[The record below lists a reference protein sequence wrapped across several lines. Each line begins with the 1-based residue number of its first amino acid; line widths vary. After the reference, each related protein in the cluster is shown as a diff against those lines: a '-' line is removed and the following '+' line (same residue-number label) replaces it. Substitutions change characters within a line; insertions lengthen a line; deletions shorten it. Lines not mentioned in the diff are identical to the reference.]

1 MKRFLS
7 ALLAAATLLCLC
19 ACNSENKPTETV
31 HNNVLD
37 TLMAVRYEGK
47 SEELTKLA
55 PQAYW
60 DWYEGQGRSIDELLS
75 YSKGIYYSWVNTMG
89 SQFGSDLKVTY
100 TVTDETVM
108 DNDTLAAITSAL
120 ERQYGMDGKTIT
132 GGKVLAVSM
141 TITGTAGSDTIP
153 SEYMLITVSGGDY
166 PVSLDDSGD
175 ELVVTF
181 RT

>member
-7 ALLAAATLLCLC
+7 ALLVAAALLCLC
-19 ACNSENKPTETV
+19 GCSSEPTETV
-31 HNNVLD
+31 HNDVLD

-60 DWYEGQGRSIDELLS
+60 DWYENQGRSIDELLS
-75 YSKGIYYSWVNTMG
+75 YSKGIYYSWVNSMTA
-89 SQFGSDLKVTY
+89 QFGSDLKVTY
-100 TVTDETVM
+100 TVTEETVM
-108 DNDTLAAITSAL
+108 DSQTFAAIVSAL
-120 ERQYGMDGKTIT
+120 ESQYGMDSNTIT
-132 GGKVLAVSM
+132 GGKVLTVSM
-141 TITGTAGSDTIP
+141 TITGSASSDTMP
-153 SEYMLITVSGGDY
+153 SEYMLITVSGSDY
-166 PVSLDDSGD
+166 PVLLDDSGD